1 MFLQNLGKSN
11 DHPLSFWRLDLVG
24 GACSELFRQ
33 FALAPLGKE
42 PSPRSVF
49 TAQLVSSGTVS
60 LVFWRIISIGGFS
73 VDCACSELFTQSA
86 LAPFGRELSP
96 RSIFAAY

>member
-1 MFLQNLGKSN
+1 MIIHYHSCLGSG
-11 DHPLSFWRLDLVG
+11 DSAR
-24 GACSELFRQ
+24 SELFRQ
-33 FALAPLGKE
+33 SALAPFGKE
-42 PSPRSVF
+42 PLPRSVF

-73 VDCACSELFTQSA
+73 VDCARSEFFSQSA
-86 LAPFGRELSP
+86 LAPFGKELSP

>member
-1 MFLQNLGKSN
+1 MIILYCII
-11 DHPLSFWRLDLVG
+11 WRLDLVG
-24 GACSELFRQ
+24 CARSELFRQ
-33 FALAPLGKE
+33 SALASYGKE

-73 VDCACSELFTQSA
+73 VDCARSELFTQSA
-86 LAPFGRELSP
+86 LAPFGQELSP
-96 RSIFAAY
+96 QSLFAAY

>member
-1 MFLQNLGKSN
+1 MIILYCII
-11 DHPLSFWRLDLVG
+11 WRLDLVG
-24 GACSELFRQ
+24 CARSELFRQ
-33 FALAPLGKE
+33 SALAPFGKE

-73 VDCACSELFTQSA
+73 VDCARSELFTQSA
-86 LAPFGRELSP
+86 LAPFGKELSP
-96 RSIFAAY
+96 RSVFAAY